1 MINYAWRE
9 ALSACLIPSLKGF
22 LFCYK
27 LMLTGKTKFDTFFWR
42 LSKFRKS
49 QCLEAHPCCFLALAV
64 LACVS
69 QARAVAR
76 FLAAINAKFSHLT
89 TCGSQ
94 TFAED
99 LILSESLAKS
109 TQEKFVSAPLQM
121 LQTRIFINLC
131 KKFHLL
137 GLLRLP
143 APIFTN

>member
-1 MINYAWRE
+1 MPTA
-9 ALSACLIPSLKGF
+9 KV
-22 LFCYK
+22 
-27 LMLTGKTKFDTFFWR
+27 KFDTLFFGDYPNSERISVWR
-42 LSKFRKS
+42 LN
-49 QCLEAHPCCFLALAV
+49 PCCFLALAI

-121 LQTRIFINLC
+121 LQTRIFINLR
-131 KKFHLL
+131 KVRPPWLKW
-137 GLLRLP
+137 P